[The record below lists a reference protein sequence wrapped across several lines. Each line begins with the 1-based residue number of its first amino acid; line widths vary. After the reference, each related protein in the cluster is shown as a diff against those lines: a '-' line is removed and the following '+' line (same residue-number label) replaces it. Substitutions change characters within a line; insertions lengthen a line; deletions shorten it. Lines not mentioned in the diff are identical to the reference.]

1 MVMAGWMM
9 MPSPVAMMIAPLR
22 TARQAAPLPRPESE
36 QAFSDWLKGALQDA
50 PGSRVYPEV
59 FAEAQECVVRWRRRY
74 HGNARL
80 WKQLFKSDKVIKE
93 LVEAAPV
100 IAMARA
106 LVTSAKLPPGERF
119 TVVDLCS
126 GKGYLSMFLSEM
138 LPSDL
143 VESCILIDKS
153 WPPHNQEAA
162 PHHIN
167 NAHIYGPMASQSDSL
182 TDASGGGPASY
193 FETWP
198 VPLYTIKLDL
208 KKGRSA
214 RELESYLKR
223 CSGPVL
229 LLAVHLYGTLSLW
242 PLYSLV
248 ACC

>member
-9 MPSPVAMMIAPLR
+9 MLSPVAMMIAPLR

-119 TVVDLCS
+119 TT
-126 GKGYLSMFLSEM
+126 
-138 LPSDL
+138 
-143 VESCILIDKS
+143 S
-153 WPPHNQEAA
+153 WDDATELFTHLFTNFVNLQATTCKR
-162 PHHIN
+162 
-167 NAHIYGPMASQSDSL
+167 SDSQ
-182 TDASGGGPASY
+182 
-193 FETWP
+193 
-198 VPLYTIKLDL
+198 I
-208 KKGRSA
+208 
-214 RELESYLKR
+214 
-223 CSGPVL
+223 
-229 LLAVHLYGTLSLW
+229 LS
-242 PLYSLV
+242 
-248 ACC
+248 